1 MRALEA
7 AACAALLAAPAEALA
22 RLELPDVE
30 PPEPLELSG
39 MAFPPFDRI
48 FGPEPEPLDRLLT
61 AGETPAP
68 APERSCDELLR
79 DAPASRSARAVL
91 GLDCGQPRGRAC
103 LTRAVADGREEV
115 RVGAAMALAR
125 SARADCA
132 AAARGLLA
140 ADGHWWVRYAA
151 AEGLARRP
159 GEQAVLALA
168 QALRGDR
175 RWSVRMVAA
184 KSLGELG
191 GTEAFSALTRA
202 LDDPDEGVR
211 TAAAMSLGRLG
222 GPEAASALRSA
233 LAHERDPLQRQ
244 VFYDSFRR
252 AVVREP

>member
-1 MRALEA
+1 MRAIDA
-7 AACAALLAAPAEALA
+7 AACALLLAAPAGASA

-30 PPEPLELSG
+30 PLEPLELSG

-48 FGPEPEPLDRLLT
+48 FGPEEEGLDRLL
-61 AGETPAP
+61 APGDAAAP

-91 GLDCGQPRGRAC
+91 GLDAERPGGRAC
-103 LTRAVADGREEV
+103 LMRAAADGREEV

-125 SARADCA
+125 CARADCA
-132 AAARGLLA
+132 GAVRGLLA

-151 AEGLARRP
+151 ADGLARRP
-159 GEQAVLALA
+159 GEPSVLALA

-191 GTEAFSALTRA
+191 GTPVFSALTRA

-211 TAAAMSLGRLG
+211 TAAALSLARLG

-233 LAHERDPLQRQ
+233 LSHERDPLQRQ
-244 VFYDSFRR
+244 ILYDSLRR
-252 AVVREP
+252 AVAAEP

>member
-1 MRALEA
+1 MRAIEA
-7 AACAALLAAPAEALA
+7 ASCALLLAAPAEALA
-22 RLELPDVE
+22 RVELMDIE

-48 FGPEPEPLDRLLT
+48 FGPEEDGLERLL
-61 AGETPAP
+61 AP
-68 APERSCDELLR
+68 EEAAASSTERSCDELLR

-91 GLDCGQPRGRAC
+91 GLDCGQPRPRAC
-103 LTRAVADGREEV
+103 LMRAAADGREEV

-125 SARADCA
+125 SARADCS

-151 AEGLARRP
+151 ADGLARRP
-159 GEQAVLALA
+159 GELSVLALA

-191 GTEAFSALTRA
+191 GAEAFSALTRA

-211 TAAAMSLGRLG
+211 TAAALSLGRLG
-222 GPEAASALRSA
+222 GPEAAAALRSA
-233 LAHERDPLQRQ
+233 LSHERDPLQRQ
-244 VFYDSFRR
+244 VLFDSFRR
-252 AVVREP
+252 AVAAQP